1 MYSFG
6 KFLEVYFYNN
16 TAELYSAE
24 NRCSCTM
31 QTAATLYFG
40 CGRLAARFTYSRV
53 NAYGVYV
60 RRHLPF
66 DVTFHR
72 QDAIRQLG
80 DISNQSASLFV
91 KFSKHIDRISRETR
105 SLFGSAAN
113 KPEHLQTLAS
123 ELNAIS
129 AQVDLAGKV
138 LHEKI
143 AAISSLTCQNSGL
156 GSDKEHL
163 DLLLRLPS
171 LARRYLYLLMNGFND
186 RLSAIGQALVAMKKL
201 SSTSQHYHS
210 RYNHDG
216 MSGLSSDAIPSEARK
231 SLIEDVMEGMR
242 KLRQMQEVYSKYDVG
257 DITFSMSHAPF
268 GVSSVNNPN
277 SNINNNTG
285 NKICIP
291 NNPRLPRY
299 HTRPSRLDAEYQ
311 DFEDEDYDDDELMYG
326 ARNRYGRNSNNSSI
340 SSLNIPHNFS
350 SDFHTGGNSVR
361 KSLGSRRLAT
371 DDEGIDNMNL
381 LQFDNGRSSDVNI
394 KSSKSASTSTVT
406 PSGAVKSA
414 INRFFNRSAKEL
426 DPYVLELGEMGE
438 PRLRLEP
445 GVNGVVVPVHDEQPS
460 TIIAHSLASVE
471 YDSQFRD
478 FAMAVDGVGP
488 VEEDNLSGR
497 RGDHSNSKQATGNTA
512 IDKSLFASPTF
523 AGNVNMNVDI
533 PNVGKDGAASMSGIN
548 NNQQQQQQQ
557 PSWAFQERKELERRM
572 LARTKTHIKHS
583 WRDTDAKGEALCK
596 FVCTTYWATQ
606 FQAVRQAFM
615 GSSIPPSSRD
625 HVGPPH
631 IGYISPAEVEAHFV
645 LSLSRAHAWAASG
658 GKSGA
663 SFSRTADGMF
673 VVKCISRTELQMFL
687 DCAPSY
693 FEYLSKSFFHGLP
706 TVLCKI
712 VGVYQIGY
720 HNRVTGKRTMEQ
732 VAIMQNMFYGR
743 KITRLFDLKG
753 SLRGRFTHGAQN
765 QPQQGDNS
773 VSGKSPSKRT
783 KKKKSRS
790 LRRGESGEDGF
801 EAENDESDDDSDS
814 YYSSSSA
821 ESEDSD
827 VIVEEEQQ
835 EQPQQQ
841 RVVQET
847 SSTQEGEVST
857 FLDGDFLEFTSGHP
871 LPLNDRAKA
880 VFHMSILNDTL
891 FLSIINVLD
900 YSILVGIDSERM
912 ELVVGIIDFMRQYD
926 ILKQMERVGK
936 SIPMVVG
943 QEAPTIIQP
952 PLYKQRFTNAM
963 ERYFMTV
970 PNKWTSI

>member
-1 MYSFG
+1 MQLYEHSLIFQYSFG

-24 NRCSCTM
+24 NRCSCPM

-40 CGRLAARFTYSRV
+40 CGRLAARFTYSKV
-53 NAYGVYV
+53 NSYGVYV

-66 DVTFHR
+66 DVTSHR
-72 QDAIRQLG
+72 QDAMRQLG
-80 DISNQSASLFV
+80 EISTQSASLFV
-91 KFSKHIDRISRETR
+91 KFSKHVDRVSRETR

-143 AAISSLTCQNSGL
+143 TAITSLTCQNSGL

-163 DLLLRLPS
+163 DLLLRLPP

-186 RLSAIGQALVAMKKL
+186 RLSAIGHALVAMKKL

-216 MSGLSSDAIPSEARK
+216 MSGLSSDAIPNEARK

-257 DITFSMSHAPF
+257 DITFSMSHASF
-268 GVSSVNNPN
+268 NVASVNPN
-277 SNINNNTG
+277 NTTINNTG
-285 NKICIP
+285 NKVSLP

-311 DFEDEDYDDDELMYG
+311 DFDDEDYDDDELMYG
-326 ARNRYGRNSNNSSI
+326 ARNRYGRNSN
-340 SSLNIPHNFS
+340 SLNMNSLNLPHNFS
-350 SDFHTGGNSVR
+350 SDFNINSNAVR
-361 KSLGSRRLAT
+361 KSLGSRRLGI
-371 DDEGIDNMNL
+371 DDEGNDSMNL
-381 LQFDNGRSSDVNI
+381 LQFDHGRNSDVNN
-394 KSSKSASTSTVT
+394 KSSKASSTSTVT

-426 DPYVLELGEMGE
+426 DPYILELGEVGE

-460 TIIAHSLASVE
+460 TIIAHSLASAE

-488 VEEDNLSGR
+488 VDEDHLSGR
-497 RGDHSNSKQATGNTA
+497 RSEHSSSKQVGSSSGNIA
-512 IDKSLFASPTF
+512 VDKSLFASPTF
-523 AGNVNMNVDI
+523 AGNLDMNMDV
-533 PNVGKDGAASMSGIN
+533 PNASN
-548 NNQQQQQQQ
+548 NGTDSSSTSNNQQQQQ

-583 WRDTDAKGEALCK
+583 WRDVDAKGEALCK

-625 HVGPPH
+625 HVGLPH
-631 IGYISPAEVEAHFV
+631 IGYISPAEVESHYV

-732 VAIMQNMFYGR
+732 VAVMQNMFYGR
-743 KITRLFDLKG
+743 KITHLFDLKG

-765 QPQQGDNS
+765 QPQHGDNS

-790 LRRGESGEDGF
+790 FRRGESEGDNYD
-801 EAENDESDDDSDS
+801 AENDESDVDSDS
-814 YYSSSSA
+814 FYSSSSA
-821 ESEDSD
+821 ESEDSGD
-827 VIVEEEQQ
+827 LVEEEHQD
-835 EQPQQQ
+835 QPQQQ
-841 RVVQET
+841 RVVHEIP
-847 SSTQEGEVST
+847 SSKEGEVST

-880 VFHMSILNDTL
+880 VFHMSILNV
-891 FLSIINVLD
+891 SYVIVL
-900 YSILVGIDSERM
+900 I
-912 ELVVGIIDFMRQYD
+912 
-926 ILKQMERVGK
+926 
-936 SIPMVVG
+936 
-943 QEAPTIIQP
+943 A
-952 PLYKQRFTNAM
+952 
-963 ERYFMTV
+963 
-970 PNKWTSI
+970 